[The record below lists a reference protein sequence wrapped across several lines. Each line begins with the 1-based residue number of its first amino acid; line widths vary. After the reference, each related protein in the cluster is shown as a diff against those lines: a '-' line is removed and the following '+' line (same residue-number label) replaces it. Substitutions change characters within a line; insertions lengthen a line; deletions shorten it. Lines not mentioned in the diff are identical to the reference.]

1 MSLLFIAFIA
11 GILTVLAPCILP
23 LLPVIVGGS
32 LDRKPGEKEGGVN
45 LRRAFVVTGSLA
57 VSLILFTLLLKVST
71 LFIDIQPEVWGY
83 ISGSIIIGFGL
94 VSLFPSLWEKLP
106 FTASLS
112 AKSNMLLGVGYQ
124 KKSLMGDVIIGA
136 SLGPVFSTCSPTYFV
151 ILATVLP
158 VSFARGMVYLGAYT
172 VGLSLAL
179 LIIAF
184 IGQNIMAKLGVAA
197 DPHGKFKRILGL
209 LFLIV
214 GIAIFTG
221 YDKKVE
227 KGILTSGFFD
237 VTSIEQK
244 LLQQNA
250 PTSALKVTPIT
261 NSDANPVTKTA
272 QDQATAA
279 SSSDVSTPLATTSGT
294 RKPVTTSASGN
305 TKAATATPKPPKS
318 DMHFLTVSEKSVLYP
333 KSAEITGVE
342 GYINT
347 GGAPVT
353 IGEFKG
359 KKVVLVDIWTYSCIN
374 CQRTLPY
381 VTSWYEKYKDQ
392 GLMVIGVH
400 TPEFAFEHLQ
410 ANVEAATRRFSIN
423 YPVVLDNNYATWNAF
438 GNQFWPRKYLVDIDG
453 YIVYDHAGEGSY
465 DEAEKAIQKAL
476 TERNARLATATTVSS
491 DITKPANVVTNIQAN
506 SPETYFG
513 ASRNSYL
520 ANGDSGKTG
529 EQNFNIPT
537 SVEKNMLYL
546 GGQWNIANEYA
557 ETSAS
562 VSLASPDKIAY
573 RYNAMGVYLV
583 TGAKTGSITV
593 EVMRDG
599 KPLDAAFMGSDV
611 FVKDGKTY
619 VTVIG
624 NKLYHIIDD
633 KAAGGHLLEFI
644 ISNPGLQVYTF
655 TFG

>member
-1 MSLLFIAFIA
+1 MSLLLIAFIA

-106 FTASLS
+106 FTAILS

-184 IGQNIMAKLGVAA
+184 IGQKIMAKLGVAA
-197 DPHGKFKRILGL
+197 NPHGKFKRILGF

-250 PTSALKVTPIT
+250 PSSALKLTPIT
-261 NSDANPVTKTA
+261 DATGTQEMTQRDA
-272 QDQATAA
+272 DTIMA
-279 SSSDVSTPLATTSGT
+279 STSSDRANAP
-294 RKPVTTSASGN
+294 TSANGN

-318 DMHFLTVSEKSVLYP
+318 DMHFLTASEKSVLYP

-347 GGAPVT
+347 GGRAVT

-520 ANGDSGKTG
+520 ANGDSRKTG
-529 EQNFNIPT
+529 EQYFKAPLAMD
-537 SVEKNMLYL
+537 KNMLYL
-546 GGQWNIANEYA
+546 TGQWNIADEFA

-562 VSLASPDKIAY
+562 VGTPTIGSDRINY

-583 TGAKTGSITV
+583 AGSKTGSITV
-593 EVMRDG
+593 EVTRDG
-599 KPLDAAFMGSDV
+599 KPLDASFAGSDV
-611 FVKDGKTY
+611 FMKDDRSY
-619 VTVIG
+619 VTIIG
-624 NKLYHIIDD
+624 NRLYHIIDD
-633 KAAGGHLLEFI
+633 KAAGQHLLEFI